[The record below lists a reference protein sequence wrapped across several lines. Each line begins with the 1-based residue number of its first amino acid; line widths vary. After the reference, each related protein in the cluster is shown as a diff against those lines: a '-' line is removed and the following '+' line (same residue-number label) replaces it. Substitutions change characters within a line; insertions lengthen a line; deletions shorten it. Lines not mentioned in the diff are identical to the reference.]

1 MTRLVKLPAS
11 LLMAGM
17 ILVIVSC
24 ASLPIQVS
32 TLEPAVPTDKAGS
45 LTGGEDLLNTQW
57 TLVSFNQ
64 TGTAIPAF
72 PGSPPTLEFQGIGQA
87 GGSGGCNSYSAG
99 YEVQESSIS
108 FHEIASTKMACT
120 TEGVMQQEQMYF
132 DALASA
138 ERFELSGD
146 TLRVWYAGGQRVL
159 TFSRTMPGAPSAT
172 APAPAAVEP
181 AITREVSGNASD
193 AKQIQFAAGAT
204 STTIK
209 GDLAPSESD
218 LYVLRALAGQT
229 LRLDLAFAEG
239 EAILVVWGENGDVLL
254 SDHAEVSSFERVLPK
269 TQEYYIQVKGRP
281 DGNTAYAMTVTIPGI
296 PAGVERIAFPRGS
309 TSATLTGQLNASG
322 SHQYVLEA
330 QAGQT
335 LGIDMTFT
343 EGSAILVVWGA
354 DGNVLL
360 SDHAEA
366 AAFQVVL
373 PTTQDY
379 YILVKGRSDGS
390 TSYALTVTIPPPP

>member
-1 MTRLVKLPAS
+1 MTRFVKPLAF
-11 LLMAGM
+11 LLMAGL
-17 ILVIVSC
+17 ILVLASC

-32 TLEPAVPTDKAGS
+32 TLEPAVPTNKAGS
-45 LTGGEDLLNTQW
+45 LAGGEDLLDTQW
-57 TLVSFNQ
+57 TLVSFTE
-64 TGTAIPAF
+64 TGTAIPAL
-72 PGSPPTLEFQGIGQA
+72 PGSPPTLEFLGIGQA

-99 YEVQESSIS
+99 YEVQESRIS

-120 TEGVMQQEQMYF
+120 LEGVMQQEQMYF

-146 TLRVWYAGGQRVL
+146 TLRIWYADGQRVL
-159 TFSRTMPGAPSAT
+159 TFSRTMSGAPASTAVDTAAT
-172 APAPAAVEP
+172 Q
-181 AITREVSGNASD
+181 EVSGNASD
-193 AKQIQFAAGAT
+193 AQQIQFAAGAT

-209 GDLAPSESD
+209 GDLGASESD
-218 LYVLRALAGQT
+218 LYVLRARAGQT

-239 EAILVVWGENGDVLL
+239 EAILVVWGEDGDVLL
-254 SDHAEVSSFERVLPK
+254 SDHAEASSFKRALPK
-269 TQEYYIQVKGRP
+269 TQAYHIQVKGRP
-281 DGNTAYAMTVTIPGI
+281 DGNTTYAMTVTIPGV

-309 TSATLTGQLNASG
+309 TSATLAGQLNASG

-335 LGIDMTFT
+335 LSIDMTFT
-343 EGSAILVVWGA
+343 EGSAILVVWGIN
-354 DGNVLL
+354 GNVLL

-366 AAFQVVL
+366 AAFQGVL

-379 YILVKGRSDGS
+379 YILVKGRPDGD
-390 TSYALTVTIPPPP
+390 TSYTMTVTIPPAP